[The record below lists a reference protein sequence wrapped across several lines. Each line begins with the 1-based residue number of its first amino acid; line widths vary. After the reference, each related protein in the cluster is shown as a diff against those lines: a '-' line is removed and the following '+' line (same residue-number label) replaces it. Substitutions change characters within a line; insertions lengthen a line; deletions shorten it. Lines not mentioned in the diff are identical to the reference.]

1 MDGTERR
8 TAALRSANDIANDIR
23 NAVGRG
29 SPSRPGRGFLSDR
42 LVSWTGRARDTRRG
56 LDMGG
61 LRALRR
67 ACLMIVLTAAAL
79 GGAAVH
85 AAEGPVKLVALG
97 DSLTAGYRL
106 PANAA
111 FPAVLERALKARGRS
126 VEIANAGVSGDTT
139 TGGLDRLDWSVPDGT
154 DGVILELGA
163 NDMLRGTD
171 PAVARKAL
179 ETIVVR
185 LKERGIPVLLAGM
198 LAAPNLG
205 AEYRARFDAIYP
217 DLAKAHG
224 LVLYPF
230 FLEGV
235 TGHRANTMEDGL
247 HPTAQGVET
256 VVAGILPTVEIFLDK
271 LKPGR

>member
-1 MDGTERR
+1 M
-8 TAALRSANDIANDIR
+8 
-23 NAVGRG
+23 
-29 SPSRPGRGFLSDR
+29 
-42 LVSWTGRARDTRRG
+42 
-56 LDMGG
+56 M
-61 LRALRR
+61 
-67 ACLMIVLTAAAL
+67 VLLAAAAL
-79 GGAAVH
+79 GAPAAR
-85 AAEGPVKLVALG
+85 AAEPPLKLVALG

-106 PANAA
+106 PADAA
-111 FPAVLERALKARGRS
+111 FPAVLERALKAKGRA

-179 ETIVVR
+179 ETIVAR

-205 AEYRARFDAIYP
+205 TDYRARFDAIYP
-217 DLAKAHG
+217 DLAKAYG

-235 TGHRANTMEDGL
+235 TGNRAHTMEDGL
-247 HPTAQGVET
+247 HPNAKGVET
-256 VVAGILPTVEIFLDK
+256 VVAGILPTVETFLDR
-271 LKPGR
+271 LKPRGNGGR

>member
-1 MDGTERR
+1 M
-8 TAALRSANDIANDIR
+8 
-23 NAVGRG
+23 
-29 SPSRPGRGFLSDR
+29 
-42 LVSWTGRARDTRRG
+42 
-56 LDMGG
+56 M
-61 LRALRR
+61 
-67 ACLMIVLTAAAL
+67 VLLAAAAL
-79 GGAAVH
+79 GAPATR
-85 AAEGPVKLVALG
+85 AAEPPLKLVALG

-106 PANAA
+106 PADAA
-111 FPAVLERALKARGRS
+111 FPAVLERALKAKGRA
-126 VEIANAGVSGDTT
+126 VELANAGVSGDTT

-179 ETIVVR
+179 ETIVAR

-205 AEYRARFDAIYP
+205 TEYRARFDAIYP

-235 TGHRANTMEDGL
+235 TGNRAHTMEDGL
-247 HPTAQGVET
+247 HPNAKGVET
-256 VVAGILPTVEIFLDK
+256 VVAGILPTVETFLDR
-271 LKPGR
+271 LKPRGNGGR